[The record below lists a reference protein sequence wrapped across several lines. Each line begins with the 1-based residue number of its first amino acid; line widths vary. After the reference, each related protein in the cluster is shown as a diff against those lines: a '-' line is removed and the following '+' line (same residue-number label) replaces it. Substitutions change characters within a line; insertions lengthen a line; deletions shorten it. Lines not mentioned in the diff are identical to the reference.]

1 MQAWKHG
8 RGKGQP
14 LQRKK
19 VEECL
24 QLRPRINKPHSGLG
38 GGRRHVSLLKL
49 ERARGKDSG
58 SPTRKLRP
66 LGAPCHPQNTSP
78 RSRPLASWPEPHSFL
93 HPGLS
98 FPAGL
103 GRRSELRAFA
113 FAVPCQVFPLPALP
127 RKQRTA
133 LVVCGPEQNG
143 AVGLACARHLRVFV
157 SSEDALGLP
166 GSPPLPR
173 SPENVA
179 CSSGQCPGGDR
190 IHPVLASGS
199 SCQAGSRGPV
209 GSPGGSQCRPP
220 SCFPQE
226 YEPTIFYPTRSPD
239 PLHRDLTI
247 QCEKMDIPFLSYLPT
262 EVSLGGSRGVVGD
275 RAPRPP

>member
-24 QLRPRINKPHSGLG
+24 QLRPRINKPHSGSG

-66 LGAPCHPQNTSP
+66 RGAPCHPQNTSP
-78 RSRPLASWPEPHSFL
+78 RSHPLASRPEPHSFL

-103 GRRSELRAFA
+103 GRRSELRTFA

-166 GSPPLPR
+166 VSPPYPAALKISLAPLLSVWGEREYAQCLRRAVPAKLGASEAQWGAGEGPSADPLPASHR
-173 SPENVA
+173 STN
-179 CSSGQCPGGDR
+179 
-190 IHPVLASGS
+190 
-199 SCQAGSRGPV
+199 
-209 GSPGGSQCRPP
+209 PP
-220 SCFPQE
+220 SSTP
-226 YEPTIFYPTRSPD
+226 
-239 PLHRDLTI
+239 
-247 QCEKMDIPFLSYLPT
+247 
-262 EVSLGGSRGVVGD
+262 
-275 RAPRPP
+275 RARQTHCTGT